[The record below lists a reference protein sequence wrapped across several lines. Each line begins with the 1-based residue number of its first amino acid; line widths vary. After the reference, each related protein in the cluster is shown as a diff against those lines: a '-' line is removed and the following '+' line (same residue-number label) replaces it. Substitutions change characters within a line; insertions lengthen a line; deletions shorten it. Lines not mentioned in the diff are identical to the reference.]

1 MLIWREIK
9 DSSSKYLYHFIKN
22 NKSWLLELSMEKKIF
37 VSTPLEVNI
46 KQQYKQPSIN
56 RASLTLG

>member
-1 MLIWREIK
+1 
-9 DSSSKYLYHFIKN
+9 
-22 NKSWLLELSMEKKIF
+22 MEKKIF